1 MAQYPSKAAD
11 GAHQGREKL
20 FTRNFLLACFI
31 TLTAFG
37 SFYLL
42 LATLPVYIVNIGG
55 SESEVGLIIAV
66 FSLTT
71 VFLRPFIGR
80 AADSYGKRI
89 FILIG
94 NAILALASGTY
105 GLARTVPLLLGL
117 RVFHGV
123 GWAAGG
129 TATSALVADIAP
141 PTRRGEAMGYFGM
154 FNNLA
159 MAVGPAFGFLLLN
172 NYGFSTLFFTSA
184 AIGVLATLLVLP
196 VREARHNN
204 PGAPSPGA
212 SGPQS
217 RPQGPSLAGS
227 PAARS
232 LGGGDLIERTA
243 LFPSAV
249 LVLMSVTYGTIV
261 TFLSVFA
268 DKQGIENPGIFFT
281 VYAIVLI
288 IARGLTGQL
297 SDRYGRPAV
306 IAPGLV
312 LAAVGLLLL
321 STATAL
327 PTFLGVAVLYGLS
340 FAAVQPAI
348 MAMVVDRAPAWRRGA
363 AMGTFSTAMDLGI
376 GGGAL
381 VGGFVAQAAGYPA
394 MYAAAAGVAL
404 LALVVLLVGTRGTRQ
419 AVPEG

>member
-1 MAQYPSKAAD
+1 MAQHPSNTAD
-11 GAHQGREKL
+11 GPRQGKEKL

-42 LATLPVYIVNIGG
+42 LATLPVYIVSIGG
-55 SESEVGLIIAV
+55 SESEVGFIIAV

-71 VFLRPFIGR
+71 VLLRPFIGR
-80 AADSYGKRI
+80 AADSHGRRI
-89 FILIG
+89 FILVG
-94 NAILALASGTY
+94 NAILALVSGLY
-105 GLARTVPLLLGL
+105 GLVQTVPMLLGL
-117 RVFHGV
+117 RIFHGV
-123 GWAAGG
+123 GWASGG
-129 TATSALVADIAP
+129 TATSALVADAAP
-141 PTRRGEAMGYFGM
+141 RTRRGEAMGYFGM
-154 FNNLA
+154 FSNLA
-159 MAVGPAFGFLLLN
+159 MAVGPALGFMLLNSYGFL
-172 NYGFSTLFFTSA
+172 TLFLISA
-184 AIGVLATLLVLP
+184 AIGVLATVLVLP
-196 VREARHNN
+196 IREGHPNKPVVPAA
-204 PGAPSPGA
+204 PGANDPSVG
-212 SGPQS
+212 S
-217 RPQGPSLAGS
+217 QGWLNTFI
-227 PAARS
+227 
-232 LGGGDLIERTA
+232 GDTGLIERTA

-249 LVLMSVTYGTIV
+249 LVLMAVTYGTIV

-288 IARGLTGQL
+288 IARGLTGRL

-312 LAAVGLLLL
+312 LTAAGLLLL

-348 MAMVVDRAPAWRRGA
+348 MAMVVDRAPAQRRGA

-376 GGGAL
+376 GVGAL
-381 VGGFVAQAAGYPA
+381 LGGFVAQAAGYPA
-394 MYAAAAGVAL
+394 MYAAAAGAAL
-404 LALVVLLVGTRGTRQ
+404 LALVVLLAGLRGARR
-419 AVPEG
+419 AVSGG